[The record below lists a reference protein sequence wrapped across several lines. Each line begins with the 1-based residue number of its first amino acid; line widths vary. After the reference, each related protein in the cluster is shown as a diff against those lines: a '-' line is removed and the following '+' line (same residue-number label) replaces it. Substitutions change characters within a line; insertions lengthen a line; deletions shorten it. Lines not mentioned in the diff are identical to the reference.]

1 MLGLELEAWSG
12 RVHHQAHGAKSAA
25 LPLSQGGGGAHV
37 EDLWRLPGGEA
48 DPDHRGGGHLTVVLR
63 RPGEPHR
70 AAGGGR
76 PAKGHLPIDLG
87 RLLPPGHLG
96 AAKLAVGAE
105 TAALASGGVVGVG
118 PRLGRGQ
125 GVGLVRLAVTPT
137 LQQVIPAPVS
147 RARETMTWDGK
158 MAACLTPS
166 LRSTWPASR
175 RAGTIQGRCGGWTGR
190 TSRPTWSGS
199 TRAIASSRTAT
210 TSSRYWWWSSQAGA
224 S

>member
-63 RPGEPHR
+63 RPGEHHR

-76 PAKGHLPIDLG
+76 PAKGHLPIDVG
-87 RLLPPGHLG
+87 RLLPSGHLG

-105 TAALASGGVVGVG
+105 TAAWRPAAWS
-118 PRLGRGQ
+118 
-125 GVGLVRLAVTPT
+125 GLVRGWARTRCWSGTPRCDT
-137 LQQVIPAPVS
+137 NPPASYPGPVS
-147 RARETMTWDGK
+147 RARATMTWDGK
-158 MAACLTPS
+158 MAACLTPPS
-166 LRSTWPASR
+166 
-175 RAGTIQGRCGGWTGR
+175 GRPGQPRGGRGHPGALWRLDGKDL
-190 TSRPTWSGS
+190 
-199 TRAIASSRTAT
+199 
-210 TSSRYWWWSSQAGA
+210 QANMVRLGPGDR
-224 S
+224 